1 MGFGGGAVWREGP
14 GPEVRPGEGATHAP
28 RAPDHLPC
36 IITPIWGKGMHA
48 LSGDR
53 YLQERSENSFTSRQG
68 PLDSPG
74 TVKSPTRVGDFTGL
88 ADWHGSVTSSGNIFF
103 NIVKWTSGLDM
114 YFSLLSPGG

>member
-1 MGFGGGAVWREGP
+1 M
-14 GPEVRPGEGATHAP
+14 
-28 RAPDHLPC
+28 PC
-36 IITPIWGKGMHA
+36 
-48 LSGDR
+48 
-53 YLQERSENSFTSRQG
+53 QETDTYRSEAKIHSLHDRG

-88 ADWHGSVTSSGNIFF
+88 ADWHGSVTSSGNIFC